1 MTLQSNSDAR
11 KIDGILWGPGLIK
24 IRHRSGRSFQTTTG
38 ATATQSGSRHA
49 VAQASVNSC
58 ALATGAA
65 VQLWNELLT
74 LWLPHNDE
82 EHPAGPVHSSSIC
95 EIELLSAG

>member
-1 MTLQSNSDAR
+1 MVFFGAR
-11 KIDGILWGPGLIK
+11 DSLK
-24 IRHRSGRSFQTTTG
+24 SGRGFENDNERKGRLSP
-38 ATATQSGSRHA
+38 GSCHA

-58 ALATGAA
+58 AFVTGAA

-82 EHPAGPVHSSSIC
+82 EHPPGPVHSSSIC